1 MMLHKVLD
9 IWRTYSYHL
18 FLCIWVANLV
28 AVSMSPAFS
37 SCVNF
42 WWTNSLQFRASSCT
56 FFWYKGKLSP
66 TWAIFGVIF
75 FLHKCD
81 INLYPKVYNL
91 EKLTLP
97 CGLVERPIVLL
108 AASSWELCEK
118 IQAYGIHMNG
128 YVHFGGEKHLWV
140 AKRSATKQTY
150 PGMLDHLV
158 AGGQVS
164 SPSNELVFKVKFL
177 G

>member
-1 MMLHKVLD
+1 VFCFY
-9 IWRTYSYHL
+9 I
-18 FLCIWVANLV
+18 F
-28 AVSMSPAFS
+28 VSFH
-37 SCVNF
+37 
-42 WWTNSLQFRASSCT
+42 T
-56 FFWYKGKLSP
+56 
-66 TWAIFGVIF
+66 
-75 FLHKCD
+75 KCD

-91 EKLTLP
+91 EKFTLP

-108 AASSWELCEK
+108 AASSWEVCEK

-164 SPSNELVFKVKFL
+164 SPSNEFVFEVKIW
-177 G
+177 GNCQS